1 MANNR
6 ALLQNLHRLQTTA
19 LGLERIR
26 RNLSLDTEDAVE
38 WCRGKIRSPEAQIE
52 RRGKN
57 WYICIENCV
66 ITVNAASYTI
76 ITAHRTKSRIE

>member
-1 MANNR
+1 MDNNG
-6 ALLQNLHRLQTTA
+6 ALLQNLDRLHTTA

-57 WYICIENCV
+57 WYICIENCAT
-66 ITVNAASYTI
+66 TVNAASYTI
-76 ITAHRTKSRIE
+76 ITAHRTKSSIE

>member
-1 MANNR
+1 MDNSG
-6 ALLQNLHRLQTTA
+6 ALLQNLDRLHTTA
-19 LGLERIR
+19 LGLERIQ

-38 WCRGKIRSPEAQIE
+38 WCRGRIRSPEAQIE

-76 ITAHRTKSRIE
+76 ITAHRTKSGIK